1 VTGQEKLS
9 QNVGRLLMARIP
21 GLELDERS
29 RALLADGTIGGA
41 VLFRE
46 NAASLTQL
54 RDLTAAI
61 IKHSLHVPIIT
72 ADQEGGAIQRFDHVL
87 TAIPSAMA
95 LAACGQNEAIANI
108 TRHGARQLKELGF
121 NCLLSP
127 VLDVLTNPLNP
138 VIGTRAFSDSP
149 RKVAELGA
157 LIADAIAEGGLVP
170 VGKHFPGHGS
180 TLEDSHSDLAVN
192 PCDSKALW
200 QVDLLPFRSAL
211 AHLPAILVG
220 HVWLSSVDPE
230 PMPATMSAMVIDGI
244 LRHYLNYEGVIMAD
258 DMIMKAITDRW
269 GLPEAC
275 LMALNAGI
283 DLLLV
288 CGDLDQ
294 TVAVHQ
300 YLCNA
305 VESGRLAQQRLTES
319 VERVNKLFP
328 KRPTVATKKSL
339 PKFADRLR
347 AMHDHSLRVSC
358 SAVTVLRGEIPTIDS
373 GNWLVLAPNHARYP
387 MRIEKYLREIA
398 PVRFN
403 TLSFSEL
410 RYSLDPSP
418 EEVATIVRE
427 CTERNCIFLT
437 YRSLNNQGQLHLG
450 ALLAAEAREKIAVST
465 DTPFDLVGLPAWDN
479 ILAVYDPSDLAMEAL
494 AKVLLG
500 EFTPEGVCPV
510 NLEFQ
515 VVRQPST

>member
-1 VTGQEKLS
+1 VTDVEKLS
-9 QNVGRLLMARIP
+9 QNVGRLLLARIP
-21 GLELDERS
+21 GPELDERS
-29 RALLADGTIGGA
+29 RSMLADGTIGGA

-46 NAASLTQL
+46 NATSLSQL

-61 IKHSLHVPIIT
+61 VKHSLHVPIIT
-72 ADQEGGAIQRFDHVL
+72 ADQEGGAVQRFDHVL
-87 TAIPSAMA
+87 TPIPSAMA
-95 LAACGQNEAIANI
+95 LAACGQNESIASI
-108 TRHGARQLKELGF
+108 TRHGATQLKELGF

-149 RKVAELGA
+149 RRVAEIGI

-180 TLEDSHSDLAVN
+180 TLEDSHADLAVN
-192 PCDSKALW
+192 PCDSKTLW
-200 QVDLLPFRSAL
+200 QVDLVPFRSAL
-211 AHLPAILVG
+211 SHLPAILIG
-220 HVWLSSVDPE
+220 HVWLSSVDPQ
-230 PMPATMSAMVIDGI
+230 PLPATLSSMVIDGI
-244 LRHYLNYEGVIMAD
+244 LRHYLNYEGVIMSD

-275 LMALNAGI
+275 LMALEAGQ

-288 CGDLDQ
+288 CGDQDQ
-294 TVAVHQ
+294 TVSVHEH
-300 YLCNA
+300 LVNA
-305 VESGRLAQQRLTES
+305 VKSGRLSEERLNES
-319 VERVNKLFP
+319 IKRINNLFP
-328 KRPTVATKKSL
+328 RRSSVMAKKSL
-339 PKFADRLR
+339 PKFADSVRTMR
-347 AMHDHSLRVSC
+347 DHSLKVSC
-358 SAVTVLRGEIPTIDS
+358 SAVTVLRGEIPRIDS
-373 GNWLVLAPNHARYP
+373 GHWLVLAPNHARYP
-387 MRIEKYLREIA
+387 MRVEKYLREIA

-418 EEVATIVRE
+418 EEAETVVRE
-427 CTERNCIFLT
+427 CSERNCIFLT
-437 YRSLNNQGQLHLG
+437 YRSLNNQGQLLLG
-450 ALLAAEAREKIAVST
+450 SLLAAEAREKIAVST

-479 ILAVYDPSDLAMEAL
+479 VVAIYDPSDLAMEAL

-500 EFTPEGVCPV
+500 EFTAQGVCPV

-515 VVRQPST
+515 VVRQAST